1 MRYLGFIC
9 LLFFC
14 SSCNLFKPTQQ
25 NMDLNRKIDWQ
36 GHRGCRGLMPENTI
50 PAFIKALEFPI
61 QTLELDVAVS
71 KDKQIIVTHEP
82 WFSETI
88 CSHPDGSPV
97 TEEEAKKLLIYEM
110 TYEEIKNYDCG
121 LRKHPKYP
129 EQQKLATYK
138 PSFKDMV
145 RAVEAH
151 CKANNIP
158 KVNYDI
164 EIKSQPDY
172 YGKKTPHPDE
182 FVRLMLE
189 EVNELGIKNRMNL
202 QSFDIEILKEIH
214 KQDDSVVMAFLIDNM
229 KGFDYNMDLLDFTP
243 DIYSPYFKFITP
255 TLVKKVHKRGMKL
268 IPWTVNEVK
277 HIQKMLKIGVDGIIT
292 DYPNRIEEALKM

>member
-1 MRYLGFIC
+1 
-9 LLFFC
+9 
-14 SSCNLFKPTQQ
+14 
-25 NMDLNRKIDWQ
+25 MDLNRKIDWQ

-97 TEEEAKKLLIYEM
+97 TEEEAKTLLIYEM
-110 TYEEIKNYDCG
+110 TYEEIKSYDCG
-121 LRKHPKYP
+121 LREHPKYP
-129 EQQKLATYK
+129 EQQKLATHK

-145 RAVEAH
+145 RAVDAH
-151 CKANNIP
+151 CEANNIP

-164 EIKSQPDY
+164 EIKSQPSY
-172 YGKKTPHPDE
+172 YDKKSPQPEE

-189 EVNELGIKNRMNL
+189 EVNDLGIKNRMNL
-202 QSFDIEILKEIH
+202 QSFDINILKEIH
-214 KQDDSVVMAFLIDNM
+214 KQDDSVVMAFLVDNM
-229 KGFDYNMDLLDFTP
+229 KGFDYNMALIDFTP

-255 TLVKKVHKRGMKL
+255 KMVEKVHKKGMKL

-277 HIQKMLKIGVDGIIT
+277 HIQKMLRLGVDGIIT
-292 DYPNRIEEALKM
+292 DYPNRIEKALK